1 MPETCPTVYRG
12 RSSSSNGNNGTVIH
26 SLAQTT
32 SKGCGPGA
40 KDAPGPQGDA
50 LPSGSDLLLAL
61 GVDLDL
67 AGLSGRQQR
76 QADGQ
81 HAIGEVGLD
90 LVEVDL
96 VAKGEAPGEGAGN
109 PFAGNQLLVLTSLLG
124 TLRAH
129 REHAAVHRDVDGLG
143 VDAGQ
148 VEAEQDLVLA
158 PDNVHRHGRPH
169 PGGPV
174 GRAEGAPGAAVELHE
189 GVERCKQHWVSPPVT
204 GCPRPRLQGSS
215 QIYFR
220 KPLIQLTYSLKR
232 EVPRRRLGRRVSAAR
247 PGWLRGA
254 R

>member
-1 MPETCPTVYRG
+1 MRRMAASVMPSPVSRTTYWTVTTSRREYRRWPPSERDGRTTPNSSRRRRNACCTSSMPETCPTVYRG
-12 RSSSSNGNNGTVIH
+12 RSSSSNGNDGTVIH

-32 SKGCGPGA
+32 SKGRGPGA
-40 KDAPGPQGDA
+40 HDAPGPHGDA

-81 HAIGEVGLD
+81 HAVGEVGLD

-96 VAKGEAPGEGAGN
+96 VAKGETPGEGAGH
-109 PFAGNQLLVLTSLLG
+109 PLAGNQLLVLTGLLG
-124 TLRAH
+124 ALRAH

-143 VDAGQ
+143 VHAGQ

-158 PDNVHRHGRPH
+158 PDHVHRHGRPH

-174 GRAEGAPGAAVELHE
+174 GRAEGAPGDAVELHE
-189 GVERCKQHWVSPPVT
+189 GVE
-204 GCPRPRLQGSS
+204 
-215 QIYFR
+215 
-220 KPLIQLTYSLKR
+220 
-232 EVPRRRLGRRVSAAR
+232 
-247 PGWLRGA
+247 
-254 R
+254 

>member
-12 RSSSSNGNNGTVIH
+12 RSSSSNGNDGMVID

-32 SKGCGPGA
+32 SKGRGPGA

-61 GVDLDL
+61 RVDLDL
-67 AGLSGRQQR
+67 AGLGCLQQR

-81 HAIGEVGLD
+81 HAVGEVGLD

-96 VAKGEAPGEGAGN
+96 VAKGETAGEGAGN
-109 PFAGNQLLVLTSLLG
+109 PLAGDQLLVLTSHLG

-148 VEAEQDLVLA
+148 VEAELDLVLA
-158 PDNVHRHGRPH
+158 PDHVHRHSRPSS
-169 PGGPV
+169 GPV
-174 GRAEGAPGAAVELHE
+174 A
-189 GVERCKQHWVSPPVT
+189 
-204 GCPRPRLQGSS
+204 
-215 QIYFR
+215 
-220 KPLIQLTYSLKR
+220 
-232 EVPRRRLGRRVSAAR
+232 SA
-247 PGWLRGA
+247 
-254 R
+254 

>member
-12 RSSSSNGNNGTVIH
+12 RSSFSNGNDGMVIH
-26 SLAQTT
+26 SLAQTM

-81 HAIGEVGLD
+81 HAV
-90 LVEVDL
+90 VEVDL
-96 VAKGEAPGEGAGN
+96 VAKGETPGEGAGD
-109 PFAGNQLLVLTSLLG
+109 PLAGNQLLVLTSHLG

-129 REHAAVHRDVDGLG
+129 REHAAVHRDVDGLS
-143 VDAGQ
+143 VHAGQ

-158 PDNVHRHGRPH
+158 PDRVHRHGRPH
-169 PGGPV
+169 PGSPV
-174 GRAEGAPGAAVELHE
+174 GRAEGAPGEAVEVHK
-189 GVERCKQHWVSPPVT
+189 GVE
-204 GCPRPRLQGSS
+204 
-215 QIYFR
+215 
-220 KPLIQLTYSLKR
+220 
-232 EVPRRRLGRRVSAAR
+232 
-247 PGWLRGA
+247 
-254 R
+254 